1 MPNRSVP
8 NICRCRECIVTHP
21 NGRVFS
27 DHTTFKSHIWRNERA
42 SLTST
47 QQAIGNAS
55 RELFVTTLSEG
66 AITLDSQAGSSRPT
80 EPIDD
85 ITDRL
90 SDIMIRPGHSSLVH
104 HGLSSTPSLIA
115 ECSLPA
121 AACSSPSNLGSA
133 TFSSSSAERPSLQE
147 HKKSRSKYSQNQLA
161 ILRHVQDEILHC
173 NMSLHLPIWRPL
185 LDQAR
190 SIIAD
195 SRQQV
200 NQISTNDATI
210 TQFKWEVSTLL
221 DSLESHWHDLSSM
234 LPGDEPRVYPTGKV
248 NLLSSRFFKS
258 NIYN

>member
-1 MPNRSVP
+1 MPNCSVP

-90 SDIMIRPGHSSLVH
+90 SDITIRPGHSSLVH
-104 HGLSSTPSLIA
+104 HGLSSTPSLTA
-115 ECSLPA
+115 ERSLPTA
-121 AACSSPSNLGSA
+121 AHSSPSNLGSA
-133 TFSSSSAERPSLQE
+133 TFSSSSAE
-147 HKKSRSKYSQNQLA
+147 
-161 ILRHVQDEILHC
+161 
-173 NMSLHLPIWRPL
+173 
-185 LDQAR
+185 
-190 SIIAD
+190 
-195 SRQQV
+195 
-200 NQISTNDATI
+200 
-210 TQFKWEVSTLL
+210 
-221 DSLESHWHDLSSM
+221 
-234 LPGDEPRVYPTGKV
+234 
-248 NLLSSRFFKS
+248 
-258 NIYN
+258 